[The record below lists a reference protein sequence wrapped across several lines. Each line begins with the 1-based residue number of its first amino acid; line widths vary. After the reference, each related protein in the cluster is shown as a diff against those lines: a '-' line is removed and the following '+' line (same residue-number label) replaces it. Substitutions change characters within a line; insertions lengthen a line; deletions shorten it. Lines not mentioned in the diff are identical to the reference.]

1 MVFKVV
7 SPKTESSS
15 SSFSQ
20 ASMYLFLFRF
30 RISSSLGFTF
40 LSNIL
45 RYFLGWLI
53 GVKVFKKYGG
63 NSLLQV
69 LIIEVIY
76 VFVEDYPLFE
86 VIFVVVFLLSN
97 WFCDLLYI
105 KLPLPVN
112 DKRVCWAELSLID
125 SSIIIVLLSSGK
137 RDLWVWLF

>member
-30 RISSSLGFTF
+30 RISSSLGFIF
-40 LSNIL
+40 FSNIL

-97 WFCDLLYI
+97 
-105 KLPLPVN
+105 
-112 DKRVCWAELSLID
+112 
-125 SSIIIVLLSSGK
+125 
-137 RDLWVWLF
+137 